1 MYKTMYNTIISTFII
16 LTLTACITSEEN
28 YLMNTSATI
37 HEKIEQSQDT
47 ITFIKYKNGGQGSS
61 TDTIYGT
68 FDDDIAS
75 YSKKVTLN
83 TETQESITYTYN
95 SPGNDNIWLTDDD
108 VISSGIEYVVED
120 DLLHLKVMPASSN
133 GNLFSSVALSIN
145 THSEKSFKVIFDDDL
160 TVDSIVYNALDKDVD
175 FIENYEFIN
184 DLYAKI
190 QTYETVENGEIF
202 CTYLEPGIDQIF
214 LTDDDF
220 PNRCVINT
228 TNETGDVL
236 SSRAYYYT
244 YDEINVVE
252 HLAAV
257 TEFVYSNSGKLEA
270 EYQKKYYD
278 YPLNGEYVS
287 ALTGYVVTEYSEFG
301 SLNTKEVTTIHGSA
315 ISTTNSAEHTSF
327 SIIKHEYDMHNRLLS
342 INEIGNGKIETNLEA
357 ILEMNFVEFKN
368 DISKLVNESEQS
380 RSPRYTLSYSDTEYG
395 DEKIEVT
402 DMIIYNFNSEHDRYS
417 THIKIDR

>member
-1 MYKTMYNTIISTFII
+1 MYNTIISTFII